1 MHDDQLPASPAGD
14 NSHDRQL
21 PAPVLPGTHLQPAS
35 SRAALA
41 LDLFEEKR
49 GDEDELDLLAYWRI
63 LVKRRWLVL
72 GVLGVVVALAL
83 IATLMMPPV
92 YRASATLQI
101 DRDTVQVMQVEG
113 VTNAE
118 GGGPDFLLTQY
129 ALLQSRSLAER
140 VANELQIDAA
150 TVQRLGSTTWWRR
163 AAGALR
169 PDSNA
174 DVAASAGL
182 PEPLAEDGQSDA
194 LANLGPAVGIVR
206 SGLTVEPVR
215 GSRLVLVHYDSTLP
229 AFSARVVN
237 AIADGFI
244 ATAIERK
251 FDASSYA
258 SKYLEEQLALAK
270 GRLEESERALVAFA
284 TKENIV
290 ASGEGSQSLESQ
302 NLGALNAALAGAQD
316 DRIRAQAAWGQ
327 VSGGGALPAAAIANS
342 ILNTLQNQRAT
353 LNSQYQQQLKTY
365 KPEYPTMQ
373 ALKGQIDE
381 VDRQIAQ
388 ERDGVRAS
396 IRAEY
401 QAAQSRETML
411 MSQLNN
417 LRTKTLD
424 VDNRSIDYNILRR
437 EVDTNRQLYDGLL
450 QRYKEIGVAGGAG
463 VGANNISIVD
473 RAVVPTGRF
482 KPNLGL
488 NLAIGLLLGLMLG
501 VLLAFVLE
509 FLDDTIKSPE
519 DVEQHLRL
527 AMLGIIPHLRKQ
539 SVEAASADPRSA
551 FSEAYRSV
559 RTALQFSTDRGVPK
573 VLLVTSP
580 SASEGKSTT
589 AHTLARNFAQLGK
602 RVLLI
607 EADLRN
613 PSLHKVLGVRS
624 ETGLS
629 SLLAGAASAHEV
641 VLDTDDER
649 LKVILAGP
657 LPPNPAELL
666 SGSRLLSMLTVAAE
680 TYDQVIID
688 GPPVLGIADAP
699 ILANVVSGTLLV
711 VQAGE
716 TRIKT
721 AQAAI
726 KRLAAARARVIGGLL
741 THYDAKVAGYGYD
754 YASYYSYGTTPKLAG
769 K

>member
-1 MHDDQLPASPAGD
+1 MQDDKLPGDPTGDSNDHLPARREAAQLPAVSGG
-14 NSHDRQL
+14 RG
-21 PAPVLPGTHLQPAS
+21 V
-35 SRAALA
+35 ALE
-41 LDLFEEKR
+41 LFEEKR
-49 GDEDELDLLAYWRI
+49 ADDDEIDLLAYWRI
-63 LVKRRWLVL
+63 LLKRRWLVL
-72 GVLGVVVALAL
+72 GVLGAVVALAL
-83 IATLMMPPV
+83 VATLMMPPV

-101 DRDTVQVMQVEG
+101 DRESVQIMNIEG
-113 VTNAE
+113 VGNAE
-118 GGGPDFLLTQY
+118 GAAPDFLQTQY
-129 ALLQSRSLAER
+129 ELLKSRSLAER
-140 VANELQIDAA
+140 VANELQIDSA
-150 TVQRLGSTTWWRR
+150 TVEQLGSTGWWER
-163 AAGALR
+163 ATGALR
-169 PDSNA
+169 PDAKA
-174 DVAASAGL
+174 DADAL
-182 PEPLAEDGQSDA
+182 PEPIDESIESDE
-194 LANLGPAVGIVR
+194 LANLGQAVGIVR
-206 SGLTVEPVR
+206 NGLTVEPVR
-215 GSRLVLVHYDSTLP
+215 NSRLVRVHYDSTLP

-244 ATAIERK
+244 ASAIERK

-284 TKENIV
+284 TRENIV
-290 ASGEGSQSLESQ
+290 SSGEGSQSLESQ
-302 NLGALNAALAGAQD
+302 NLGALNAALASAQD
-316 DRIRAQAAWGQ
+316 DRIRAQAAWSQ
-327 VSGGGALPAAAIANS
+327 VSGGGALPAAAIGNS
-342 ILNTLQNQRAT
+342 ILNTLQQQRAA
-353 LNSQYQQQLKTY
+353 LNAQYQQQLKTY

-381 VDRQIAQ
+381 VDRQIGQ
-388 ERDGVRAS
+388 ERASVRGS
-396 IRAEY
+396 IKAEFD
-401 QAAQSRETML
+401 AAQARETML
-411 MSQLNN
+411 VAQLNS

-488 NLAIGLLLGLMLG
+488 NLAIGLMLGLMLG

-509 FLDDTIKSPE
+509 FLDDTLKSPE
-519 DVEQHLRL
+519 DIEQHLRM
-527 AMLGIIPHLRKQ
+527 AVLGIIPNLRKQ
-539 SVEAASADPRSA
+539 TVASAMADPRSA

-589 AHTLARNFAQLGK
+589 AHTLARNFTQLGK

-613 PSLHKVLGVRS
+613 PSLHRVLGVRS

-629 SLLAGAASAHEV
+629 SLLAGAASANDV
-641 VLDTDDER
+641 VMATDDER

-680 TYDQVIID
+680 KYDQVIID

-699 ILANVVSGTLLV
+699 ILSNVAGGTLLV
-711 VQAGE
+711 IQAGE

-721 AQAAI
+721 VQAAI
-726 KRLAAARARVIGGLL
+726 KRLAAARARVIGALM

-754 YASYYSYGTTPKLAG
+754 YASYYSYGTQQPKLAG

>member
-1 MHDDQLPASPAGD
+1 MQDDKLPGDPADDSRSNLPARREGTQLPAIAGG
-14 NSHDRQL
+14 RG
-21 PAPVLPGTHLQPAS
+21 V
-35 SRAALA
+35 ALE
-41 LDLFEEKR
+41 LFEDKR
-49 GDEDELDLLAYWRI
+49 ADDDEIDLLAYWRI

-72 GVLGVVVALAL
+72 GVLGTVVALAL

-101 DRDTVQVMQVEG
+101 DRESVQIMNIEG
-113 VTNAE
+113 VGNAE
-118 GGGPDFLLTQY
+118 GSAPDFLQTQY
-129 ALLQSRSLAER
+129 ELLKSRSLAER

-150 TVQRLGSTTWWRR
+150 TVDQLASTGWWER
-163 AAGALR
+163 ATGALR
-169 PDSNA
+169 PETKVDA
-174 DVAASAGL
+174 EAEAL
-182 PEPLAEDGQSDA
+182 PDPIDEGTSPDA
-194 LANLGPAVGIVR
+194 LSNLGQAVGIVR
-206 SGLTVEPVR
+206 NGLTVEPVR
-215 GSRLVLVHYDSTLP
+215 NSRLVRVHYDSTLP

-237 AIADGFI
+237 AVADGFI
-244 ATAIERK
+244 ASAIERK

-284 TKENIV
+284 LKENIV

-302 NLGALNAALAGAQD
+302 NLGALNAALASAQD
-316 DRIRAQAAWGQ
+316 DRIRAQAAWSQ
-327 VSGGGALPAAAIANS
+327 VSGGGALPAAAIGTS
-342 ILNTLQNQRAT
+342 ILNTLQQQRAT
-353 LNSQYQQQLKTY
+353 LNAQYQQQLQTY
-365 KPEYPTMQ
+365 KPEYPSMQ

-388 ERDGVRAS
+388 ERASVRGS
-396 IRAEY
+396 IKAEY
-401 QAAQSRETML
+401 DAAQARETML
-411 MSQLNN
+411 VAQLNS

-463 VGANNISIVD
+463 VGTNNISIVD

-482 KPNLGL
+482 KPSLSK

-509 FLDDTIKSPE
+509 FLDDTLKSPE
-519 DVEQHLRL
+519 DIEQHLRL
-527 AMLGIIPHLRKQ
+527 AVLGIIPDLRKQ
-539 SVEAASADPRSA
+539 SVADAIADPRSA

-589 AHTLARNFAQLGK
+589 AHTLARNFTQLGK

-629 SLLAGAASAHEV
+629 SLLAGAASASDV
-641 VLDTDDER
+641 VMDTDDER

-699 ILANVVSGTLLV
+699 ILSNVVSGTLLV

-721 AQAAI
+721 AQAAL